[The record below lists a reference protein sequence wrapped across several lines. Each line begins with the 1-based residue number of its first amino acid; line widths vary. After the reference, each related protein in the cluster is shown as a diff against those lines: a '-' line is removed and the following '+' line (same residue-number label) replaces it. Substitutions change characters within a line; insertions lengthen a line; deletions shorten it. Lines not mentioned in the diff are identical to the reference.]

1 MPSKASPH
9 REELRQAAVATTPR
23 WYSPWLHLAFPSLVG
38 AAVIAF
44 ACAMVDGLRLWQL
57 AVIPAG
63 FVLANLVEWH
73 AHKELLHKRRWFAPA
88 LYDQHTPKHHQ
99 IYTTDA
105 MEVQDPRE
113 LRLVLIPAYG
123 ILLILL
129 SSAPMT
135 YLLWRWS
142 PNVAWLWLATNTG
155 YILAYEWLHLAYHAP
170 KTSFAGRNRW
180 IRKLRRH
187 HAIHH
192 DLQMMQAWNFNVTVP
207 LFDWI
212 LGTLVTRRHDDD
224 DTGER
229 MPAVKGDAKG
239 ALAR

>member
-1 MPSKASPH
+1 MPSTSSPH
-9 REELRQAAVATTPR
+9 GETLRRDAVAATPW

-44 ACAMVDGLRLWQL
+44 ALAMVDALALWQL
-57 AVIPAG
+57 AVIPLG
-63 FVLANLVEWH
+63 FLVANFVEWR
-73 AHKELLHKRRWFAPA
+73 AHKKLLHHRAWYAPV

-99 IYTTDA
+99 IYTTDS
-105 MEVQDPRE
+105 MEVRDPRE

-135 YLLWRWS
+135 YLLWRWA
-142 PNVAWLWLATNTG
+142 PNVAWLWLATNTL
-155 YILAYEWLHLAYHAP
+155 YILSYEWLHLAYHAP

-192 DLQMMQAWNFNVTVP
+192 DLHLMQEKNFNVTVP

-212 LGTLVTRRHDDD
+212 LGTMVTRHDDD
-224 DTGER
+224 DTSER
-229 MPAVKGDAKG
+229 MPAAKG
-239 ALAR
+239 AKALSP